1 MHKYGHHPT
10 NLGVIDMA
18 PVEMMFWLYCPI
30 KMAGS
35 VHMVIPDNL
44 QQFIPM
50 LATVRDDCR
59 NRWRESYVYL
69 TAKTLWVSP
78 ENPGN
83 RPGWHSDGFM
93 TDDLN
98 YVWSDRDGTLFWEPE
113 ETRAFAQDHVASL
126 AEMADAAEAGPVKQY
141 PDKHLLR
148 LDETVIHRVADFAA
162 PAMRSFVKISVSR
175 HKYNLVGNS
184 INHLMPTDWYF
195 APRAEGRNHP
205 SPTLLHAFA
214 PVRSSGARDV

>member
-1 MHKYGHHPT
+1 MTEYGSPPRD
-10 NLGVIDMA
+10 LGRVDLA
-18 PVEMMFWLYCPI
+18 PVEMMFWLYCPV
-30 KMAGS
+30 KLADS
-35 VHMVIPDNL
+35 HAMVIPPNL
-44 QQFIPM
+44 MQFLPLLE
-50 LATVRDDCR
+50 LAGYDCR
-59 NRWRESYVYL
+59 NRWKENYVYL

-113 ETRAFAQDHVASL
+113 QPRCFVQDHVASL
-126 AEMADAAEAGPVKQY
+126 AEMDAAASAGPVKQY

-184 INHLMPTDWYF
+184 INHALPVNWDF
-195 APRAEGRNHP
+195 APRAAERNHP
-205 SPTLLHAFA
+205 ATYSL
-214 PVRSSGARDV
+214 SSKDSQ

>member
-1 MHKYGHHPT
+1 MAEYGYPPID
-10 NLGVIDMA
+10 LGRVDLA
-18 PVEMMFWLYCPI
+18 PVEMMFWLYCPV
-30 KMAGS
+30 KLSGS
-35 VHMVIPDNL
+35 TEIVVPANL
-44 QQFIPM
+44 MQFLP
-50 LATVRDDCR
+50 LLERVKDDCR

-93 TDDLN
+93 TDDIN

-113 ETRAFAQDHVASL
+113 KSRIFTQDHTASL
-126 AEMADAAEAGPVKQY
+126 SEMNAAALVGPIKQY

-148 LDETVIHRVADFAA
+148 LDETVIHRVADFGA

-175 HKYNLVGNS
+175 HRYNLVGNS
-184 INHLMPTDWYF
+184 INHLLSINWDLS
-195 APRAEGRNHP
+195 PRTVERNHP
-205 SPTLLHAFA
+205 VAA
-214 PVRSSGARDV
+214 

>member
-1 MHKYGHHPT
+1 MTEYGLPPVD
-10 NLGVIDMA
+10 LGRVDLA

-30 KMAGS
+30 KRIGES
-35 VHMVIPDNL
+35 IPTVPDNL
-44 QQFIPM
+44 LQFGPLLEI
-50 LATVRDDCR
+50 VRDDCR
-59 NRWRESYVYL
+59 NRWRENYVYL
-69 TAKTLWVSP
+69 TAKTLWVTP

-113 ETRAFAQDHVASL
+113 ETCDFTQDHSASL
-126 AEMADAAEAGPVKQY
+126 PEMEAAASNGLHVQY

-162 PAMRSFVKISVSR
+162 PGMRSFVKISVSR
-175 HKYNLVGNS
+175 HIYNLVGNS
-184 INHLMPTDWYF
+184 INHLMPMGWDL
-195 APRAEGRNHP
+195 APRSTERNHP
-205 SPTLLHAFA
+205 TASPDH
-214 PVRSSGARDV
+214 SEGAGQP